1 MKENYINYFGREHKW
16 IVTYQTMRNFLI
28 EYERIESR
36 LNNLFI
42 QTDLTDSAKKKLEL
56 TMKKIKIKDIT
67 S

>member
-1 MKENYINYFGREHKW
+1 MDRYISDYKKLLN
-16 IVTYQTMRNFLI
+16 

-56 TMKKIKIKDIT
+56 TMKRRLKTLLPELRKKETEI
-67 S
+67 

>member
-1 MKENYINYFGREHKW
+1 MDRYISDYEKLLN
-16 IVTYQTMRNFLI
+16 

-56 TMKKIKIKDIT
+56 TIKRRLKTLLPELRKKETEI
-67 S
+67 

>member
-1 MKENYINYFGREHKW
+1 MDRYISDYEKLLN
-16 IVTYQTMRNFLI
+16 

-56 TMKKIKIKDIT
+56 TMKRGLKTLLPELRKKETEI
-67 S
+67 

>member
-1 MKENYINYFGREHKW
+1 MYRYISDYEKLLN
-16 IVTYQTMRNFLI
+16 

-56 TMKKIKIKDIT
+56 TMKRRLKTLLPELRKKETEI
-67 S
+67 

>member
-1 MKENYINYFGREHKW
+1 MDRYISEYEKLLN
-16 IVTYQTMRNFLI
+16 

-56 TMKKIKIKDIT
+56 TMKRRLKTLLPELRKKATEI
-67 S
+67 

>member
-1 MKENYINYFGREHKW
+1 MDRYISDYEKLLN
-16 IVTYQTMRNFLI
+16 

-56 TMKKIKIKDIT
+56 TMKRRLKTLLPELRKKATEI
-67 S
+67 